1 MPVQGGVKVRMPL
14 QVQQRFFIDLVAAEE
29 STPRSTSLKPIE
41 GSILPRKPRNLQ
53 RVLIPSRGEDEG

>member
-1 MPVQGGVKVRMPL
+1 MPVQGGVEVRMPL
-14 QVQQRFFIDLVAAEE
+14 QVQQRFFIDLVAAEV

-53 RVLIPSRGEDEG
+53 RVLIPSRGEGEG